1 MRQMK
6 RLQELTIK
14 DNFMFGAVML
24 DEENARLFLERALG
38 FSISRVDVS
47 REKSIVYHPEYKGIR
62 LDIYANDEQN
72 THYNVE
78 MQVRQERQLGKRTR
92 YYHSQM
98 DMELLG
104 SGESYEE
111 LPDTYVIFICDY
123 DPFGSKKYRYTFENM
138 CLEESELKL
147 VDGMHSVFLSTHGE
161 NEEEVPIELV
171 KFLRYVRANLNEST
185 EDFKDEY
192 VKRLQESVQNIKKS
206 REMGERYMILHEM
219 LKDEREAG
227 KQEGLQEGWKAGKQE
242 GLQEGVR
249 KGKSESILNIL
260 EDLGEVPE
268 NLRQQILTEKDPN
281 ILKKYLQQAVKAE
294 SVDQFIEAIS

>member
-1 MRQMK
+1 M
-6 RLQELTIK
+6 
-14 DNFMFGAVML
+14 
-24 DEENARLFLERALG
+24 
-38 FSISRVDVS
+38 
-47 REKSIVYHPEYKGIR
+47 
-62 LDIYANDEQN
+62 
-72 THYNVE
+72 HYNVE
-78 MQVRQERQLGKRTR
+78 MQVRQEQQLGKRTR

-98 DMELLG
+98 DMEMLG
-104 SGESYEE
+104 SGEGYEE

-123 DPFGSKKYRYTFENM
+123 DPFGKKKYRYIFENI
-138 CLEESELKL
+138 CLEELELRL
-147 VDGMHSVFLSTHGE
+147 EDGMHSVFLSTHGE
-161 NEEEVPIELV
+161 NEEEVPTELV